1 MIAVRLKP
9 APRGRQR
16 VDANGKLTLR
26 PESVTDR
33 SSRPSSRLSDTLQPR
48 GDIDAGSRQV
58 AVGLSP
64 TLPKWMPTRNSIHLS
79 GATPGRL
86 AIDWIC
92 LLINRQ
98 PPHALLGARSAL
110 TESKGIPRGRESDST
125 CWLGLEASGDGAS
138 LFFGPAGACGGGGRG
153 GAVLPFG
160 GQDVHG
166 QRRQR
171 CEVVAAPARRRQSGR
186 AEDGRMGRRLLDRIG
201 QVRTIYCEWVVR
213 KKALTGRASAK
224 REIPIVNISEIAEAT
239 NSTEQA
245 CPECHVACRCDEVL
259 IAEEYKHLRR
269 EKRRSVVKS
278 YGQWI
283 LWTRNTL
290 LRPYQT
296 PNVILDQKRPGNE
309 VAPVGANQGS
319 QYIETA

>member
-98 PPHALLGARSAL
+98 PPHALL
-110 TESKGIPRGRESDST
+110 
-125 CWLGLEASGDGAS
+125 
-138 LFFGPAGACGGGGRG
+138 ACGGWRFVSADPVFRCCGREWRTVSHGARTLDLPVNGRG
-153 GAVLPFG
+153 SYSRALSHCEIKTVVRLPS
-160 GQDVHG
+160 
-166 QRRQR
+166 RRFQAAATASR
-171 CEVVAAPARRRQSGR
+171 HVVIAAARR
-186 AEDGRMGRRLLDRIG
+186 
-201 QVRTIYCEWVVR
+201 T
-213 KKALTGRASAK
+213 
-224 REIPIVNISEIAEAT
+224 
-239 NSTEQA
+239 
-245 CPECHVACRCDEVL
+245 RCV
-259 IAEEYKHLRR
+259 
-269 EKRRSVVKS
+269 
-278 YGQWI
+278 
-283 LWTRNTL
+283 
-290 LRPYQT
+290 
-296 PNVILDQKRPGNE
+296 
-309 VAPVGANQGS
+309 
-319 QYIETA
+319 

>member
-79 GATPGRL
+79 GATPGPL
-86 AIDWIC
+86 AIAWIC

-153 GAVLPFG
+153 GSVLPFG

-186 AEDGRMGRRLLDRIG
+186 AEDGRSQALPCGARARLGSGADLREAGSHAARSPPGAGR
-201 QVRTIYCEWVVR
+201 
-213 KKALTGRASAK
+213 
-224 REIPIVNISEIAEAT
+224 P
-239 NSTEQA
+239 
-245 CPECHVACRCDEVL
+245 
-259 IAEEYKHLRR
+259 
-269 EKRRSVVKS
+269 
-278 YGQWI
+278 
-283 LWTRNTL
+283 
-290 LRPYQT
+290 
-296 PNVILDQKRPGNE
+296 RPGGQLLC
-309 VAPVGANQGS
+309 ALAFS
-319 QYIETA
+319 AA